1 MLDAHFQEKCLG
13 AERTWLDSLSKGQI
27 PKEWHEIREPMP
39 EEMIA
44 PPNPTKMGGTDGV
57 SGEDILAFIEANEV
71 LLSQVQSEKDR
82 QALEW
87 AFGYLRSMARV
98 TPPKRRIRGTP
109 CEYAL
114 ACRGIVQRIRRA
126 IEPPVS
132 ATQRRQRDME
142 FCTRLV
148 QWLFQPNG
156 ENRYSWGRAVFA
168 QGFLIGV
175 TDVEEP
181 VGYKTRPLLVIEVYN
196 HLRDSFAM
204 RWYVNG
210 AKVVEGR
217 YDHEKLQDWAP
228 LWCEWW
234 SEEDNLQRG
243 ATVRKAY
250 LNRGGDALPCMTI
263 AVYGDGF
270 SLCVGIRRTWMG
282 EEAYYEEM
290 RKDYQSLQAE
300 WDEGDLPPEADPDY
314 WEDHGYPSEIPPPT
328 TLLRFP
334 TIRAQTTP

>member
-1 MLDAHFQEKCLG
+1 MIDAHFQEKCLG
-13 AERTWLDSLSKGQI
+13 TERAWLDSLSKGQI

-44 PPNPTKMGGTDGV
+44 PRNPTKMGGADGV
-57 SGEDILAFIEANEV
+57 SGDDILAFIEANEV

-82 QALEW
+82 QRLEW
-87 AFGYLRSMARV
+87 AFGYLRSMAHG
-98 TPPKRRIRGTP
+98 TPPKRRIRGATF
-109 CEYAL
+109 EGAL
-114 ACRGIVQRIRRA
+114 GLRGIVQTIRRA

-132 ATQRRQRDME
+132 ATQRDME

-156 ENRYSWGRAVFA
+156 EKRYSWRRAVFA

-181 VGYKTRPLLVIEVYN
+181 YGYKTRPLLLIEVYSD
-196 HLRDSFAM
+196 LRDSFAM

-210 AKVVEGR
+210 AKLVEGR
-217 YDHEKLQDWAP
+217 YDHEKLQD
-228 LWCEWW
+228 LSFLRCGWW

-250 LNRGGDALPCMTI
+250 LNGGGDALPCMTI

-290 RKDYQSLQAE
+290 QKEYQSLQAE
-300 WDEGDLPPEADPDY
+300 WDEGECDLPPQADPDY
-314 WEDHGYPSEIPPPT
+314 WEELGYPSEIPPDYY
-328 TLLRFP
+328 
-334 TIRAQTTP
+334 